1 MSKVSQ
7 DPLFNG
13 TDNNTYYYGWP
24 SGCYSGFPAGSSRG
38 QAYRLGVKLEV
49 TDPATLGNDLDGSFY
64 NGGTRCN
71 DGDSVGSVSYTHLT
85 LPTKRIV

>member
-71 DGDSVGSVSYTHLT
+71 DGDSVGYCVGVGSCSVWDF
-85 LPTKRIV
+85 